1 MRLTED
7 GLNKNQS
14 NSLSLLSSLYKYL
27 SFKRKL
33 QIWINLLLA
42 LLNAA
47 FEIFSIGIIF
57 PLLNIVINP
66 KEIETNKY
74 LSTIYNFF
82 NSYGEN
88 YFLYFIIISTLLI
101 VSISLIVKLTNLRYT
116 IKLAQNIGT
125 DLCKSALNSYLNK
138 SYVEL
143 KNTNSADMISG
154 INKNIEGSII
164 ALESFLQLV
173 TSTVLAISIFI
184 ALLLI
189 SKNITLIA
197 FSTILLVYYF
207 LSIYSKNRLTKNSNK
222 IVINEPFRQKYLQE
236 SLQGIR
242 DVILSDLQDFFVFN
256 FGKYDS
262 YMRVFTASNG
272 FIVNSARYII
282 EYIVLVLICLIII
295 SFLLLDNVNINSF
308 AILGTF
314 AIGCQKLLPSLQTI
328 FRMLSNLRG
337 FKYQIIEAINILS
350 TNKDNKQNIH
360 RENIKFDKHISLNK
374 ISFKYPNTEKII
386 LNDINF
392 KLRKGECIGI
402 KGTSGAGKSTFADII
417 MTLLTPNS
425 GEYFVDNFNILEGNL
440 KENIFKWRKS
450 IAHVPQEIFIADTT
464 IAENI
469 AFGLSKGEIDYKK
482 IISCCRQSKLLD
494 FINSL
499 PNQFETIV
507 GENGSLLSGG
517 QRQRIAIARALY
529 KDAQILI
536 LDEATSSLD
545 NETEN
550 SVIES
555 IKNIK
560 GKVTIIFITHRLS
573 TLNIC
578 DRIIEFKNGK
588 LLETLKN

>member
-1 MRLTED
+1 MRITED
-7 GLNKNQS
+7 NLNKKPS
-14 NSLSLLSSLYKYL
+14 NSLSLLINLYKYL
-27 SFKRKL
+27 RFKRKI
-33 QIWINLLLA
+33 QIWVNLLLA
-42 LLNAA
+42 LLNAV

-66 KEIETNKY
+66 QEIESNKY
-74 LSTIYNFF
+74 LSPIYDLF

-88 YFLYFIIISTLLI
+88 YFLYFIVISTLLI
-101 VSISLIVKLTNLRYT
+101 VSISLIVKLLNLKYT

-173 TSTVLAISIFI
+173 TSSILAISIFI

-197 FSTILLVYYF
+197 FSTILLVYYL
-207 LSIYSKNRLTKNSNK
+207 LSIYSKKRLTKNSNK
-222 IVINEPFRQKYLQE
+222 IVLNEPFRQKYLQE

-282 EYIVLVLICLIII
+282 EFIVLVLICLIII

-308 AILGTF
+308 AVLGTF

-337 FKYQIIEAINILS
+337 FKYQILEAINILS
-350 TNKDNKQNIH
+350 NNKDNKQNIK
-360 RENIKFDKHISLNK
+360 RENIKFEKYISLNK
-374 ISFKYPNTEKII
+374 ISFKYPYTEKII
-386 LNDINF
+386 FNDINF
-392 KLRKGECIGI
+392 KFKKGECIGI

-440 KENIFKWRKS
+440 EENIFKWRKS
-450 IAHVPQEIFIADTT
+450 IAHVPQEIFIADTS

-469 AFGLSKGEIDYKK
+469 AFGLSKEDIDHKK
-482 IISCCRQSKLLD
+482 IISCSRQSKLLD
-494 FINSL
+494 FIKSL

-529 KDAQILI
+529 KNAQILI

-560 GKVTIIFITHRLS
+560 GKVTIILITHRLS

-588 LLETLKN
+588 LLED

>member
-1 MRLTED
+1 MRITENN
-7 GLNKNQS
+7 LNKKSS
-14 NSLSLLSSLYKYL
+14 NSLSLLINLYKYL

-33 QIWINLLLA
+33 QIWVNLLLA
-42 LLNAA
+42 LLNAV

-66 KEIETNKY
+66 QEIESNKY
-74 LSTIYNFF
+74 LAPIYNLF

-88 YFLYFIIISTLLI
+88 YFLYFIVISTLLI
-101 VSISLIVKLTNLRYT
+101 VSISLIVKLSNLKYT
-116 IKLAQNIGT
+116 IKLSQNIGT

-173 TSTVLAISIFI
+173 TSSVLAISIFI

-207 LSIYSKNRLTKNSNK
+207 LSIYSKKRLTKNSNK
-222 IVINEPFRQKYLQE
+222 IVLNEPFRQKYLQE

-242 DVILSDLQDFFVFN
+242 DVILSDLQDFFVLN

-282 EYIVLVLICLIII
+282 EFIVLVLICLIII
-295 SFLLLDNVNINSF
+295 SFLFLDNVNMNSF
-308 AILGTF
+308 AVLGTF

-337 FKYQIIEAINILS
+337 FKYQILEAINILS
-350 TNKDNKQNIH
+350 TDKNNKRNFEKQ
-360 RENIKFDKHISLNK
+360 NIKFDKYIFLNK
-374 ISFKYPNTEKII
+374 ISFKYPHTDKII

-392 KLRKGECIGI
+392 KFRKGECIGI

-425 GEYFVDNFNILEGNL
+425 GEYFVDNLNILKGNL
-440 KENIFKWRKS
+440 EENIFNWRKY

-469 AFGLSKGEIDYKK
+469 AFGLSKEEIDYKK
-482 IISCCRQSKLLD
+482 IISCAKQSKLLD

-529 KDAQILI
+529 KDAQILV

-560 GKVTIIFITHRLS
+560 GRVTIIFITHRLS

-588 LLETLKN
+588 LLES

>member
-1 MRLTED
+1 MRITENN
-7 GLNKNQS
+7 LNKKSS
-14 NSLSLLSSLYKYL
+14 NSLSLLINLYKYL

-33 QIWINLLLA
+33 QIWVNLLLA
-42 LLNAA
+42 LLNAV

-66 KEIETNKY
+66 QEIESNKY
-74 LSTIYNFF
+74 LAPIYNLF

-88 YFLYFIIISTLLI
+88 YFLYFIVISTLLI
-101 VSISLIVKLTNLRYT
+101 VSISLLVKLLNLKYT

-143 KNTNSADMISG
+143 KNTNSADMIAG

-173 TSTVLAISIFI
+173 TSSVLAISIFI

-197 FSTILLVYYF
+197 FSTILIVYYF
-207 LSIYSKNRLTKNSNK
+207 LSIYSKKRLTKNSNK
-222 IVINEPFRQKYLQE
+222 IVLNEPFRQKYLQE

-242 DVILSDLQDFFVFN
+242 DVILSDLQDFFVLN

-282 EYIVLVLICLIII
+282 EFIVLVLICLIII

-308 AILGTF
+308 AVLGTF

-337 FKYQIIEAINILS
+337 FKYQILEAINILS
-350 TNKDNKQNIH
+350 TNKDNKLNIK
-360 RENIKFDKHISLNK
+360 REDIKFDKYISLNK
-374 ISFKYPNTEKII
+374 ISFKYPYSEKLI
-386 LNDINF
+386 LNEINF
-392 KLRKGECIGI
+392 KFKKGECIGI
-402 KGTSGAGKSTFADII
+402 KGVSGAGKSTFADII
-417 MTLLTPNS
+417 MTLLTPDN
-425 GEYFVDNFNILEGNL
+425 GEYFVDNFNIFDGNL
-440 KENIFKWRKS
+440 EENIFRWRKS

-469 AFGLSKGEIDYKK
+469 AFGLSKDEINYKK
-482 IISCCRQSKLLD
+482 IISCAEQSKLLD

-499 PNQFETIV
+499 PNKFETIV

-529 KDAQILI
+529 KNAQILI

-545 NETEN
+545 SETEN

-560 GKVTIIFITHRLS
+560 GKVTIIFITHRLN

-588 LLETLKN
+588 LLEN

>member
-1 MRLTED
+1 MRLFED
-7 GLNKNQS
+7 SLNKNTS
-14 NSLSLLSSLYKYL
+14 NSLSLLIHLYKYL

-42 LLNAA
+42 LLNAV

-66 KEIETNKY
+66 QEIESNKY
-74 LSTIYNFF
+74 LSPIYNLF

-88 YFLYFIIISTLLI
+88 YFLYFIVISTLLI
-101 VSISLIVKLTNLRYT
+101 VSISLIVKLSNLKYT
-116 IKLAQNIGT
+116 IKLSQNIGT

-173 TSTVLAISIFI
+173 TSSVLAISIFI

-189 SKNITLIA
+189 SKKITLIA
-197 FSTILLVYYF
+197 FSTILLGYYF
-207 LSIYSKNRLTKNSNK
+207 LSIYSKKRLTKNSNK
-222 IVINEPFRQKYLQE
+222 IVLNEPFRQKYLQE

-242 DVILSDLQDFFVFN
+242 DVILSDLQDFFVLN

-282 EYIVLVLICLIII
+282 EFIVLVLICLIII
-295 SFLLLDNVNINSF
+295 SFLFLDNVNMNSF
-308 AILGTF
+308 AVLGTF

-337 FKYQIIEAINILS
+337 FKYQILEAINILS
-350 TNKDNKQNIH
+350 INKDNNRNIEK
-360 RENIKFDKHISLNK
+360 RNIKFDKYIFLNK
-374 ISFKYPNTEKII
+374 ISFKYPNTDKII
-386 LNDINF
+386 LDDINF
-392 KLRKGECIGI
+392 KFRKGECIGI

-425 GEYFVDNFNILEGNL
+425 GEYFVDNLNILKGNL
-440 KENIFKWRKS
+440 EENIFNWRKY

-469 AFGLSKGEIDYKK
+469 AFGLSKEEIDYRK
-482 IISCCRQSKLLD
+482 IISCAEQSKLLD

-499 PNQFETIV
+499 PNKFETIV

-529 KDAQILI
+529 KDAQILV

-560 GKVTIIFITHRLS
+560 GRVTILFITHQLS

-588 LLETLKN
+588 LLES